1 MNLNQPQSPAR
12 TDLSAET
19 RTTTPDDRIL
29 SRSLISSP
37 CELSWEDSRGCLHT
51 AHARAVDVSESGVR
65 LECFEAI
72 ERNAIVNIRATRHGL
87 ASLGSVRYC
96 FPKHLRYVIGLQLH
110 TA

>member
-1 MNLNQPQSPAR
+1 MKLNQSQSPAR
-12 TDLSAET
+12 IEVTAEI
-19 RTTTPDDRIL
+19 RTPTSDVRSL

-51 AHARAVDVSESGVR
+51 SHARAVDVSESGMR

-72 ERNAIVNIRATRHGL
+72 ERNAIVNIQATRHGL

-110 TA
+110 TV